1 MLNWMTSLL
10 FRILFGKEAELMMA
24 MLWAQKI
31 MSANTI
37 EEAHELYNRVP
48 RLLKGKVD
56 EILIESGME
65 ELIVK

>member
-1 MLNWMTSLL
+1 
-10 FRILFGKEAELMMA
+10 MMA

-31 MSANTI
+31 MSADTI

-48 RLLKGKVD
+48 RLLKSKVD
-56 EILIESGME
+56 EILVESGME